1 LSDPPADAQF
11 SSTIREIADENCT
24 PEPAANGTPRSIP
37 EKRPVN

>member
-1 LSDPPADAQF
+1 MSDPPADAILRK
-11 SSTIREIADENCT
+11 TMREIADENCT